1 MSNLNEDINST
12 ITSAVNSRVEA
23 AVLEAINSG
32 DTMKNFVHAA
42 LNTKVSKSGYSREEK
57 PLITHLVQT
66 TVQEQAKQVVAEEIK
81 KAEAQIREEV
91 RKALQESI
99 GIISDSLVDGFVS
112 NAQGRYPSIE
122 VNFRA
127 DR

>member
-12 ITSAVNSRVEA
+12 ITTAVNSRVEA
-23 AVLEAINSG
+23 AVLEAINNG

-42 LNTKVSKSGYSREEK
+42 LNTTVKTGGYGREEK

-66 TVQEQAKQVVAEEIK
+66 TVQEQAKQVVGEEIV
-81 KAEAQIREEV
+81 KAEDQIREEV

-99 GIISDSLVDGFVS
+99 GVISDSLVDGFVA

-122 VNFRA
+122 VNFRG

>member
-1 MSNLNEDINST
+1 MSNLNDDINST

-23 AVLEAINSG
+23 AVLEAVSSG
-32 DTMKNFVHAA
+32 DTMKSFVHAA
-42 LNTKVSKSGYSREEK
+42 LNTKVSTSGYSREEK

-66 TVQEQAKQVVAEEIK
+66 TVQEQAKQVVAEEIG

-99 GIISDSLVDGFVS
+99 GVISDSLVDGFVTH
-112 NAQGRYPSIE
+112 ARGRYPSIE
-122 VNFRA
+122 VNFRD